1 MTISFN
7 RFLLA
12 AAAAVFLA
20 VGAHGAAAG
29 RASLPAAAV
38 SATLRGDG
46 SLVVKAI
53 LSLPDGFPGSFA
65 VDVAGY
71 GLLGEVGVK
80 ALGKEEK
87 EVSFTVDRLK
97 GAAVIRWTCL
107 PAGGPTRF
115 EVSYTLSG
123 ALTAGKSA
131 DNLTWGVLSRA
142 QEYGFGKLSAAL
154 SCPEGE
160 VTVLGGALQNRLEP
174 RKDGLTRLAAEGL
187 PANTPLKIMVSL
199 PKGTYNGGLP
209 WDKFMKTTGGTIA
222 LFLLPALSFLGL
234 LSVFWLRGT
243 DPVSGGPVSADG
255 RALEPEIAGTVMDE
269 YADNR
274 DLAAAAL
281 DLARAGCLELEYAP
295 AAAGREA
302 SLTVKRVGPLEGL
315 APHRRALAELLCAGA
330 ESSPGEGMR
339 VLDEVY
345 AETAR
350 RGFFRSDPA
359 AERKAYSLAGAALCG
374 GGILLLALGAI
385 TPSFLAYA
393 ALGFGAPFA
402 LALLALRARSPGLR
416 WALGIGAA
424 AALAAGL
431 AALQPALG
439 AGGLGWVAK
448 LGLGL
453 LFSSFFFFAFAPAMP
468 QRTARG
474 SAEKARL
481 LADRL
486 SLETFFPQP
495 GDERKDE
502 GFQEGLPYAVI
513 YRIRT
518 DWVRKFA
525 AAGGL
530 APAWW
535 KLRGRGETGEPP
547 ALAAVQADFLA
558 SLDLLAV
565 RIGELTPAG
574 SGG

>member
-1 MTISFN
+1 MTISYN

-12 AAAAVFLA
+12 AAAAVFFA
-20 VGAHGAAAG
+20 GTGYAAAG
-29 RASLPAAAV
+29 KASLPAADA
-38 SATLRGDG
+38 SATLRADG
-46 SLVVKAI
+46 SLAVKAV
-53 LSLPDGFPGSFA
+53 LSLPAGLAGSFA

-71 GLLGEVGVK
+71 GSLGGVGVR

-87 EVSFTVDRLK
+87 EVRFTVDRLK
-97 GAAVIRWTCL
+97 GAAVIRWPCF
-107 PAGGPTRF
+107 PAGGPTSF
-115 EVSYTLSG
+115 EVRYTLSG
-123 ALTAGKSA
+123 ALASGRSA
-131 DNLTWGVLSRA
+131 DDLAWGVLSHA
-142 QEYGFGKLSAAL
+142 QEYGFARLSAAL
-154 SCPEGE
+154 SSPEGK
-160 VTVLGGALQNRLEP
+160 VTLLGGALKSRLDP
-174 RKDGLTRLAAEGL
+174 RKEGMTRLVAEGL

-199 PKGTYNGGLP
+199 PRGTYSGGLP

-222 LFLLPALSFLGL
+222 LFLLPVVSFLGL

-243 DPVSGGPVSADG
+243 DPVSGGPVPASG
-255 RALEPEIAGTVMDE
+255 ETLEPEIAGTVMDE

-295 AAAGREA
+295 AAGGREA
-302 SLTVKRVGPLEGL
+302 SLEIKRVRTLEGL
-315 APHRRALAELLCAGA
+315 SPHRRALAGLLCSGA
-330 ESSPGEGMR
+330 ESYPGEGMN

-350 RGFFRSDPA
+350 RGFFRADPA

-374 GGILLLALGAI
+374 GGLLLLALGAI
-385 TPSFLAYA
+385 SPAFFAYA
-393 ALGFGAPFA
+393 VLGFGAPFA
-402 LALLALRARSPGLR
+402 LSLLALRARRTGLR
-416 WALGIGAA
+416 WALGIAAA

-453 LFSSFFFFAFAPAMP
+453 LFSSFFFFSFAPAMP

-474 SAEKARL
+474 SAEKARI
-481 LADRL
+481 LANRL
-486 SLETFFPQP
+486 YLETYFPRP

-502 GFQEGLPYAVI
+502 GFQKGLPFAVI

-518 DWVRKFA
+518 DWVRKYA
-525 AAGGL
+525 AAGGR

-535 KLRGRGETGEPP
+535 KLRGRAEAGGPP
-547 ALAAVQADFLA
+547 ALAEVQADFLA

-565 RIGELTPAG
+565 KIGELTPAG